1 MSYSPLE
8 FQESLEVGQVDFVSS
23 DEIKI
28 QLNIDAPEDVSL
40 STGLPRVFPRINGY
54 VLIHT
59 EDGYVVGQIEWIT
72 IEKSPYPKR
81 QGLGDFGLVDLPFPM
96 RKMSVKPLGVLREK
110 ETSAYSF
117 QRGVSSFPS
126 VGDNVLLPTEMQL
139 KAIIESGENRFVE
152 IGFSPFAESAK
163 IAVDPDKLFGRHLA
177 VLGNTGS
184 GKSCSVAG
192 LIRWSLEAA
201 KERIE
206 TENPNARFIILDP
219 NGEYKKA
226 FAEDHN
232 VRYFSVNEA
241 GEEDRLKVPLWFWN
255 SNEWCAFAQA
265 SGKTQR
271 PILRRALADIKS
283 GRRYDKETSEEL
295 RLRRFL
301 SFQYHAVE
309 NAISSNQIKEDA
321 SKFGA
326 MLVAVNE
333 DVEEYKAK
341 IPKYSSALDRIEI
354 CINTCLAASYRSF
367 IDKNTKEKVEYYVAF
382 AEMNVSKISQEIKT
396 FLEDNLGGVV
406 SEQKIDE
413 NCPVEFCGADFV
425 DYVQQ
430 LSIQEKVSQYLDFL
444 VMRIQ
449 TLISDNKTKRLVDE
463 VNVRLDDWLNNYIG
477 NDSASNGTITIID
490 LSLVPAELIHILTA
504 VIARM
509 TFEALQRYRKKNEK
523 CLPTVLVMEEA
534 HTFVKRYTEDAE
546 NQSASEMCCKVF
558 EKIAREGRKFG
569 LGMVLSS
576 QRPSELSPTVLSQ
589 CNTFLLHRISN
600 DRDQELVM
608 RLIPDNQKG
617 LLRDLPS
624 LPSQNAILLGW
635 ASELPMLVKMRCLP
649 KNQRPQSED
658 PDFWNVWTRKDDR
671 PINWTVVA
679 REWQGT

>member
-1 MSYSPLE
+1 MNYSPLE
-8 FQESLEVGQVDFVSS
+8 FQESLEIGQVDFVSP
-23 DEIKI
+23 DEIKV
-28 QLNIDAPEDVSL
+28 QLNIDAPENVAL
-40 STGLPRVFPRINGY
+40 STGKPRVFPRINGY

-59 EDGYVVGQIEWIT
+59 EEGYVVGQIEWIT
-72 IEKSPYPKR
+72 VEKSPYPKR
-81 QGLGDFGLVDLPFPM
+81 QGLGDFGLVDLPFPL
-96 RKMSVKPLGVLREK
+96 RKMSVNPLGVLKEK
-110 ETSAYSF
+110 GDKGYSF
-117 QRGVSSFPS
+117 RRGVSSFPS
-126 VGDNVLLPTEMQL
+126 VGDNVLLPTDEQL

-152 IGFSPFAESAK
+152 IGNSPFAESAK
-163 IAVDPDKLFGRHLA
+163 VAVDPDKLFGRHLA

-201 KERIE
+201 G
-206 TENPNARFIILDP
+206 ENPNARFIILDP

-226 FAEDHN
+226 FADDRN
-232 VRYFSVNEA
+232 VRYFSVNEE
-241 GEEDRLKVPLWFWN
+241 GSENGLKVPLWFWN

-283 GRRYDKETSEEL
+283 GRRYDKDTSEEL

-301 SFQYHAVE
+301 SFQYHAIE

-321 SKFGA
+321 TKFGA
-326 MLVAVNE
+326 MLEAVNE
-333 DVEEYKAK
+333 DIEEYKAK
-341 IPKYSSALDRIEI
+341 VPKFYSELDGIESY
-354 CINTCLAASYRSF
+354 INFCLASSYKSF
-367 IDKNTKEKVEYYVAF
+367 INKKGEKVEYYEAF
-382 AEMNVSKISQEIKT
+382 TEMKVSKISQEIKI
-396 FLEDNLGGVV
+396 FLEKNLGGVV
-406 SEQKIDE
+406 PEQKMDE

-425 DYVQQ
+425 DYIQQ

-509 TFEALQRYRKKNEK
+509 TFEALQRYRKMNGK

-534 HTFVKRYTEDAE
+534 HTFVKRYIEDAE

-600 DRDQELVM
+600 DKDQELVM
-608 RLIPDNQKG
+608 RLIPDNQRG

-624 LPSQNAILLGW
+624 LPSQNAIILGW
-635 ASELPMLVKMRCLP
+635 ASELPMLVKMRYLP
-649 KNQRPQSED
+649 EKQRPQSDD
-658 PDFWNVWTRKDDR
+658 PDFWKVWTKESDR
-671 PINWTVVA
+671 SVDWTA
-679 REWQGT
+679 IANDWQGRV